1 MPHISQEKPKQLLF
15 STIDSLFERKDEFL
29 TNPQSDFTRTKK
41 ISFHQT
47 ILFPMLAGS
56 DNAATELVNF
66 FEEEKLPMP
75 SAMVQRRSQVRSEA
89 FKELFY
95 SFSNAI
101 PAPKKFQGYQIV
113 ACDGSRINLPYN
125 PSDKDS
131 FIMTDIDWIFHERTR
146 IFFIFFLGLSFQD
159 GNIIRS

>member
-1 MPHISQEKPKQLLF
+1 MQHISQEKPKQLLF

-75 SAMVQRRSQVRSEA
+75 SAMVQRRRQVRSEA
-89 FKELFY
+89 FKELF
-95 SFSNAI
+95 
-101 PAPKKFQGYQIV
+101 
-113 ACDGSRINLPYN
+113 
-125 PSDKDS
+125 
-131 FIMTDIDWIFHERTR
+131 
-146 IFFIFFLGLSFQD
+146 
-159 GNIIRS
+159 

>member
-1 MPHISQEKPKQLLF
+1 MQHISQEKPKQLLF

-56 DNAATELVNF
+56 DNTATELVNF

-95 SFSNAI
+95 SFIAFQTLFLLPKNFKVIRLS
-101 PAPKKFQGYQIV
+101 PATV
-113 ACDGSRINLPYN
+113 HAL
-125 PSDKDS
+125 
-131 FIMTDIDWIFHERTR
+131 IFLTTHPIKTVLLSVLRGERA
-146 IFFIFFLGLSFQD
+146 L
-159 GNIIRS
+159 IRYI